1 MPHALLTAAV
11 RQRVA
16 QTFSDLGISGEGE
29 FRESLLIRGG
39 AYCGRRFDAP
49 RGHAI
54 WFVEEDEIKFYGAD
68 GKLAEVV
75 ATSSVDPLTERIA
88 A

>member
-16 QTFSDLGISGEGE
+16 QTFAELGLSCEDE

-49 RGHAI
+49 AGHAI
-54 WFVEEDEIKFYGAD
+54 WFVEEDQIKFYGAD

-75 ATSSVDPLTERIA
+75 PA
-88 A
+88 AAPEQLPELMAA